1 MNSDIDEEK
10 KAQQFLKSWKVAAK
24 KLGPE
29 LFTVKAANVDVA
41 TDRNDIR
48 PNPEAIEQY
57 INNNPNHHYFLFL
70 VVSFFSYSMIED
82 MFAEAGIG
90 FPRIVDYQ
98 FLDETE
104 RMIIYSLIENFED
117 W

>member
-1 MNSDIDEEK
+1 M
-10 KAQQFLKSWKVAAK
+10 KSV
-24 KLGPE
+24 
-29 LFTVKAANVDVA
+29 TVDGA

-48 PNPEAIEQY
+48 PNPEGIERY
-57 INNNPNHHYFLFL
+57 VNKNHGHHYFLFS
-70 VVSFFSYSMIED
+70 VVSFFSYSMIETI
-82 MFAEAGIG
+82 FVEAGIG

-104 RMIIYSLIENFED
+104 RMIDYSLIENCES